1 MYFLVFHL
9 SLIDKHYGVIC
20 NLKTIKV
27 TIMGIIEVVDFIG
40 SNDSSLVMTFFMV
53 SYFFSLNLASSPL
66 FAYLKYIKIII
77 IILSLT
83 FNNHNKK
90 LKSQNLGQLWIFEKL
105 DWIHYMNSL
114 LPFYYTQ
121 NNNFCYLIDISI
133 IPKVIISVTYL
144 IDMFNSPCF

>member
-40 SNDSSLVMTFFMV
+40 SNDSSLVMTFFVV

-66 FAYLKYIKIII
+66 FAYLKYIKITI

-90 LKSQNLGQLWIFEKL
+90 LKSQNLGQL
-105 DWIHYMNSL
+105 
-114 LPFYYTQ
+114 
-121 NNNFCYLIDISI
+121 
-133 IPKVIISVTYL
+133 
-144 IDMFNSPCF
+144 